1 MTLSFLFSSLAVAA
15 TPGIATVYVLNNSA
29 SLGRREG
36 IISALGIMTG
46 GMIYN
51 IIAAVGL
58 SSLIYLFPNLL
69 SAIKIG
75 GGLYLIYAGIMTLI
89 SKSIESPDN
98 INSVKNNCYLKGI
111 ITNLANPK
119 ILLFF
124 VTFIP
129 QFVKNTDNYGMEFIM
144 LGSTYL
150 LVEIMWFICLA
161 TFISMFVKTTNGNFK
176 KYMKYISSAVYL
188 AMGLVLIVNL

>member
-15 TPGIATVYVLNNSA
+15 TPGIATIYVLNNSA
-29 SLGRREG
+29 SFGRREG

-51 IIAAVGL
+51 VIAAVGL

-69 SAIKIG
+69 SAIKIV
-75 GGLYLIYAGIMTLI
+75 GGLYLIYVGVTALI
-89 SKSIESPDN
+89 AKDKENTDK
-98 INSVKNNCYLKGI
+98 INSVKNNCYLRGI

-129 QFVKNTDNYGMEFIM
+129 QFVKNTNNYGFEFIM
-144 LGSTYL
+144 LGSIYL
-150 LVEIMWFICLA
+150 LVEIIWFVCLA
-161 TFISMFVKTTNGNFK
+161 TFISIFAKTTNGSFK
-176 KYMKYISSAVYL
+176 KYMKYISAGVYL
-188 AMGLVLIVNL
+188 AMGLLLIINL

>member
-89 SKSIESPDN
+89 SKSTESPDN

>member
-89 SKSIESPDN
+89 SKSTESPDN

-129 QFVKNTDNYGMEFIM
+129 QFVKNTDNYGME
-144 LGSTYL
+144 
-150 LVEIMWFICLA
+150 
-161 TFISMFVKTTNGNFK
+161 
-176 KYMKYISSAVYL
+176 
-188 AMGLVLIVNL
+188 

>member
-89 SKSIESPDN
+89 SKSTESPDN

-188 AMGLVLIVNL
+188 TMGLVLIVNL

>member
-89 SKSIESPDN
+89 SKSTESPDN

-150 LVEIMWFICLA
+150 LVEIIWFICLA

>member
-89 SKSIESPDN
+89 SKSTESPDN

-150 LVEIMWFICLA
+150 LVEIIWFICLA

-188 AMGLVLIVNL
+188 TMGLVLIVNL